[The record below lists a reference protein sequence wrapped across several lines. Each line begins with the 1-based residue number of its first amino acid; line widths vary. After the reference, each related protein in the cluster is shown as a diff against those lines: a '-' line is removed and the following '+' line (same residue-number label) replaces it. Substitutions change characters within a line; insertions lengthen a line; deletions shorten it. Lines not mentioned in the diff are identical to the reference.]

1 VHQVFLVKIDKKDKY
16 QLFKETVESMERD
29 ETPGKPNRWT
39 DYINLLDGTNEDFS
53 NTTYCG
59 RRSRVYDLPT
69 KELQRYF
76 EECTDDMEEL
86 GEALKAWHARKF
98 PLLEIESATFYVY
111 GWSMSKNGY
120 RKIRPIGSEVYYAA
134 DGSSTM
140 SSLKI
145 TMDDLFGDD
154 NVVPVSDTTAVPLPA
169 GDLRAEIDNGIEQ
182 HIANTIEKLTDD
194 LQREY
199 LHWKQPP
206 FTTTDVAEPAQIVR
220 NPAGHNLRPL
230 TLTYNA
236 SSSTKDGDS
245 SKVGNDKPQVDTTED
260 IGHAQEVQAMDT
272 TLSPEF
278 NRTLRSAD
286 EGAIAGA
293 TEIDSSLLVE
303 SSHDD
308 KLHIPR
314 QRQPTFA
321 PERPLDESTPQS
333 AHTEPAVPVYQTV
346 SKENKRSRTSDGTEP
361 PLKKAKDW
369 FMRRV
374 SGGSSKRGAG
384 PGASADN

>member
-1 VHQVFLVKIDKKDKY
+1 VHRVFLVKIDKKDKY
-16 QLFKETVESMERD
+16 QLFKETMESKERN
-29 ETPGKPNRWT
+29 ETLGKPNRWT

-76 EECTDDMEEL
+76 EECTDDIEEL
-86 GEALKAWHARKF
+86 REALKAWHARKF
-98 PLLEIESATFYVY
+98 PLLEIKSATFYVY
-111 GWSMSKNGY
+111 GWSVSENGD
-120 RKIRPIGSEVYYAA
+120 RKIRLIESEVYYPA
-134 DGSSTM
+134 DGSSTT

-145 TMDDLFGDD
+145 TMDDLFG
-154 NVVPVSDTTAVPLPA
+154 NYNVSDTTAIPLPA
-169 GDLRAEIDNGIEQ
+169 EDLRAEIDNGIEQ

-199 LHWKQPP
+199 LQWKQPP
-206 FTTTDVAEPAQIVR
+206 LTTTDVAEPAQIVR
-220 NPAGHNLRPL
+220 NPAGHNLRHL

-286 EGAIAGA
+286 EGAIARA
-293 TEIDSSLLVE
+293 TEIDSPPLTE

-321 PERPLDESTPQS
+321 PEGPLDESNRQS
-333 AHTEPAVPVYQTV
+333 AHTAPAPDQTA
-346 SKENKRSRTSDGTEP
+346 SKRSRISDGLDGEKR
-361 PLKKAKDW
+361 PLKKKIMDTVRSA
-369 FMRRV
+369 RRIV
-374 SGGSSKRGAG
+374 SGGTNKGTG
-384 PGASADN
+384 QG